1 MSFAQVRG
9 LVTFTAVLIWL
20 AVLIGRQFGVSR
32 SVYSAAMLVT
42 AMLLAASLC
51 AQVSEWAWG
60 RVRHAARQNAARRAT
75 AAQQSTT
82 GGTKG
87 SLAWHA
93 MAATGAVGCA
103 AMLVSGDLASP
114 KLRSTFSAAGRSGRR
129 GHVIGPDTRFEIG
142 SLTKIFT
149 GLLLADMTIR
159 NEIDLETPLGALIGV
174 PAADAMT
181 LRSLAT
187 HTSGLPRRITG
198 PRPAALLMAYHDPYR
213 GTDLDRIIAALAR
226 RRPTVAGT
234 FHYSNVGYQLLA
246 AALAAA
252 AGTTWPDLL
261 QQRIC
266 GPLGLTATSMTPD
279 RNTARGH
286 DEASF
291 PLPYSDYVPLPGA
304 IGLFS
309 SVSDLSRFLQAQLD
323 PGSTPLG
330 PAIRLSRTVQT
341 PAGCSCR
348 AGLGWRLKT
357 TGGARLAWHRGLTHG
372 FSALLAVIDASDARR
387 GLAILAN
394 SPAAV
399 TLQAIGLKAL
409 R

>member
-198 PRPAALLMAYHDPYR
+198 PRRLPCSWPITTHTAAPILIASSLPWPAGGPRWRAH
-213 GTDLDRIIAALAR
+213 
-226 RRPTVAGT
+226 
-234 FHYSNVGYQLLA
+234 S
-246 AALAAA
+246 
-252 AGTTWPDLL
+252 TTQTSVISCLPPRWPRLRAPPG
-261 QQRIC
+261 RIC
-266 GPLGLTATSMTPD
+266 CSSAY
-279 RNTARGH
+279 AGH
-286 DEASF
+286 
-291 PLPYSDYVPLPGA
+291 
-304 IGLFS
+304 
-309 SVSDLSRFLQAQLD
+309 
-323 PGSTPLG
+323 
-330 PAIRLSRTVQT
+330 
-341 PAGCSCR
+341 
-348 AGLGWRLKT
+348 
-357 TGGARLAWHRGLTHG
+357 
-372 FSALLAVIDASDARR
+372 SA
-387 GLAILAN
+387 
-394 SPAAV
+394 
-399 TLQAIGLKAL
+399 
-409 R
+409 